1 MLRLQKF
8 LALAGLGSRRKCEDI
23 IRSGRVRVNNHKAK
37 IGEKV
42 TKSDKVFVDNQETL
56 IKEIQTRLLL
66 LNKPRGVISSN
77 SRKEI
82 DKNVFDFLPKDD
94 EVRWISVGRLDINTS
109 GIMLFTNDG
118 DLAHR
123 LMHPSSNID
132 REYLVRARGTF
143 NDKKKASMLRGININ
158 NKHHKLSDLI
168 EGDSSGVN
176 QWFTVCLMTGQNREV
191 RKIFQYHDLQISRL
205 KRVRFGTIFL
215 PINLREGCFKE
226 LKTKDINSL
235 LKYGKD

>member
-82 DKNVFDFLPKDD
+82 DKNIFDFLPKDD

-143 NDKKKASMLRGININ
+143 NDKKKASMLRGISIN

-226 LKTKDINSL
+226 LTTKDINSL

>member
-77 SRKEI
+77 SRKA
-82 DKNVFDFLPKDD
+82 VSYTHL
-94 EVRWISVGRLDINTS
+94 R
-109 GIMLFTNDG
+109 
-118 DLAHR
+118 AH
-123 LMHPSSNID
+123 
-132 REYLVRARGTF
+132 ET
-143 NDKKKASMLRGININ
+143 
-158 NKHHKLSDLI
+158 
-168 EGDSSGVN
+168 
-176 QWFTVCLMTGQNREV
+176 
-191 RKIFQYHDLQISRL
+191 
-205 KRVRFGTIFL
+205 
-215 PINLREGCFKE
+215 
-226 LKTKDINSL
+226 
-235 LKYGKD
+235 